1 MKRLHFIAFCEV
13 SKRFLKNVSMEVQP
27 LGWRR
32 CIGLFVVMVGFA
44 TTISAQVGDLQNNFS
59 VGVNAGLN
67 LTSAQFSPTVRQNQ
81 LTGTVFGVTGRY
93 ISEKYFGMTCGVRVE
108 VNFSQHGWKEY
119 VEEFEDLQYQRTTNY
134 VDIPFLA
141 HLAFGKNFQFF
152 IDGGPQIGFFLSDK
166 RKISGDWDSVTG
178 VVVEQHT
185 LDVKHKFDYGIAG
198 GLGVELKTRKAGN
211 FLLEGRYYYAL
222 SDFFGNEK
230 QDYFGRSANTT
241 ISIKLTYLF
250 DITK

>member
-1 MKRLHFIAFCEV
+1 MKKL
-13 SKRFLKNVSMEVQP
+13 RF
-27 LGWRR
+27 
-32 CIGLFVVMVGFA
+32 IGLLVVAVVFSTVA
-44 TTISAQVGDLQNNFS
+44 SAQVGDLQHNFS

-81 LTGTVFGVTGRY
+81 LSGIVFGVTGRY
-93 ISEKYFGMTCGVRVE
+93 ISEKYFGMTCGIRME
-108 VNFSQHGWKEY
+108 LNYSQHGWKEF
-119 VEEFEDLQYQRTTNY
+119 VEGFDDLQFQRTLNY

-141 HLAFGKNFQFF
+141 HLAFGKKFQFF
-152 IDGGPQIGFFLSDK
+152 IDGGPQIGFYLSDK
-166 RKISGDWDSVTG
+166 SKISGDWDSMTG

-185 LDVKHKFDYGIAG
+185 LDVKHKFDYGIIG
-198 GLGVELKTRKAGN
+198 GLGFELKTRKAGN

>member
-1 MKRLHFIAFCEV
+1 MKKL
-13 SKRFLKNVSMEVQP
+13 RF
-27 LGWRR
+27 
-32 CIGLFVVMVGFA
+32 IGLLVVALAFSTVA
-44 TTISAQVGDLQNNFS
+44 SAQVGDLQHNFS

-81 LTGTVFGVTGRY
+81 LSGIVFGVTGRY
-93 ISEKYFGMTCGVRVE
+93 ISEKYFGMTCGIRME
-108 VNFSQHGWKEY
+108 VNYSQHGWKEFG
-119 VEEFEDLQYQRTTNY
+119 EGFDDLQFQRTLNY

-141 HLAFGKNFQFF
+141 HLAFGKKFQFF
-152 IDGGPQIGFFLSDK
+152 IDGGPQIGFYLSDK
-166 RKISGDWDSVTG
+166 SKISGDWDSMTG

-185 LDVKHKFDYGIAG
+185 LDVKHKFDYGITG
-198 GLGVELKTRKAGN
+198 GLGFELKTRKAGN

>member
-1 MKRLHFIAFCEV
+1 MKKL
-13 SKRFLKNVSMEVQP
+13 RF
-27 LGWRR
+27 
-32 CIGLFVVMVGFA
+32 IGLFVVTVAFSTVA
-44 TTISAQVGDLQNNFS
+44 SAQVGDLQNNFS
-59 VGVNAGLN
+59 VGVNAGVN

-81 LTGTVFGVTGRY
+81 LMGTVLGVTGRY
-93 ISEKYFGMTCGVRVE
+93 ISEKYFGMTCGIRME
-108 VNFSQHGWKEY
+108 VNYSQHGWKEF
-119 VEEFEDLQYQRTTNY
+119 VEGFDDLQFQRTLNY

-141 HLAFGKNFQFF
+141 HLAFGKKFQFF
-152 IDGGPQIGFFLSDK
+152 IDGGPQIGFYLSDSS
-166 RKISGDWDSVTG
+166 KISGDWDSVSG
-178 VVVEQHT
+178 IVVEQHT
-185 LDVKHKFDYGIAG
+185 LDIKHKFDYGITG
-198 GLGVELKTRKAGN
+198 GIGLELKTRKAGN

>member
-1 MKRLHFIAFCEV
+1 MKKL
-13 SKRFLKNVSMEVQP
+13 RF
-27 LGWRR
+27 
-32 CIGLFVVMVGFA
+32 IGLLVVAVAFSTVA
-44 TTISAQVGDLQNNFS
+44 SAQVGDLQHNFS

-81 LTGTVFGVTGRY
+81 LSGIVFGVTGRY
-93 ISEKYFGMTCGVRVE
+93 ISEKYFGMTCGIRME
-108 VNFSQHGWKEY
+108 LNYSQHGWKEF
-119 VEEFEDLQYQRTTNY
+119 VEGFDDLQFQRTLNY

-141 HLAFGKNFQFF
+141 HLAFGKKFQFF
-152 IDGGPQIGFFLSDK
+152 IDGGPQIGFYLSDK
-166 RKISGDWDSVTG
+166 SKISGDWDSMTG

-185 LDVKHKFDYGIAG
+185 LDVKHKFDYGITG
-198 GLGVELKTRKAGN
+198 GLGFELKTRKAGN

>member
-1 MKRLHFIAFCEV
+1 MKKL
-13 SKRFLKNVSMEVQP
+13 RF
-27 LGWRR
+27 
-32 CIGLFVVMVGFA
+32 IGLLVVAVVFSTVA
-44 TTISAQVGDLQNNFS
+44 SAQVGDLQHNFS

-81 LTGTVFGVTGRY
+81 LSGIVFGVTGRY
-93 ISEKYFGMTCGVRVE
+93 ISEKYFGMTCGIRME
-108 VNFSQHGWKEY
+108 LNYSQHGWKEF
-119 VEEFEDLQYQRTTNY
+119 VEGFDDLQFQRTLNY

-141 HLAFGKNFQFF
+141 HLAFGKKFQFF
-152 IDGGPQIGFFLSDK
+152 IDGGPQIGFYLSDK
-166 RKISGDWDSVTG
+166 SKISGDWDSMTG

-185 LDVKHKFDYGIAG
+185 LDVKHKFDYGITG
-198 GLGVELKTRKAGN
+198 GLGFELKTRKAGN